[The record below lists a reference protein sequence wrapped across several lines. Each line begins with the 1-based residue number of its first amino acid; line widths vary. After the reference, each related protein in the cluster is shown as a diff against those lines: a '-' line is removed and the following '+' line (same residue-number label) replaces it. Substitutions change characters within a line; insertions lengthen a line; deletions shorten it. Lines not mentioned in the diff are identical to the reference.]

1 MDTNTEYG
9 ADFSR
14 QLAGKN
20 FLITG
25 GTQGLGETTARL
37 FIERGAAGI
46 ALIGRNVERGNALAQ
61 QLSTTQCKV
70 VFVAADLT
78 QREQAIQC
86 VTDSIQALGKLHG
99 VVHCAG
105 CTDRGSILD
114 TDPTTYTRLFAVNA
128 EAPFFI
134 MQTAARHMVEHQ
146 IEGTIVNVCTMSSHG
161 GQSFLTAYS
170 SSKAALVA
178 MTKNVA
184 FSLMRNKIRANVLN
198 IGWMDSPGEHAI
210 QANFHNAPAN
220 WLDAVAVK
228 EPNGRLIKPE
238 EVARSIAFLASAE
251 SGLMTGAVIDFDQ
264 GVLGCGDGRTPQ
276 PDKAMVWPEV

>member
-1 MDTNTEYG
+1 MVIHTEYG

-14 QLAGKN
+14 QLAGKH

-46 ALIGRNVERGNALAQ
+46 ALIGRNAERGNALAKA
-61 QLSTTQCKV
+61 LTTAQCQV
-70 VFVAADLT
+70 VFVQADLT

-86 VTDSIQALGKLHG
+86 VSDTIQVFGQLQG

-105 CTDRGSILD
+105 CTDRGSILN
-114 TDPTTYTRLFAVNA
+114 TDPATYTRLFAVNA

-134 MQTAARHMVEHQ
+134 MQTEARHMIEHK

-170 SSKAALVA
+170 ASKAALVA

-198 IGWMDSPGEHAI
+198 IGWMDSPGEHTI
-210 QANFHNAPAN
+210 QSKFHDAPTN
-220 WLDAVAVK
+220 WLDAVEAR

-238 EVARSIAFLASAE
+238 EVARSVAFLASDE

-276 PDKAMVWPEV
+276 PDKAMSWPEV

>member
-1 MDTNTEYG
+1 MHITTDYG
-9 ADFSR
+9 TVFSR
-14 QLAGKN
+14 QLTGKN

-37 FIERGAAGI
+37 FIQRGAAGI
-46 ALIGRNVERGNALAQ
+46 ALIGRNAERGNALAT
-61 QLSTTQCKV
+61 QLATPHCQV

-86 VTDSIQALGKLHG
+86 VTDSIQALGQLHG

-105 CTDRGSILD
+105 CTDRGSILN
-114 TDPTTYTRLFAVNA
+114 TDPATYTRLFAVNA

-134 MQTAARHMVEHQ
+134 MQTAARHMVEHK

-198 IGWMDSPGEHAI
+198 IGWMDSPGEQAI
-210 QANFHNAPAN
+210 QSNFHRAPVD
-220 WLDAVAVK
+220 WLDAVEAK

-238 EVARSIAFLASAE
+238 EVARAAAFLASDE

-264 GVLGCGDGRTPQ
+264 GVNGCGDGRTPQ
-276 PDKAMVWPEV
+276 PNQAMHWPEE

>member
-1 MDTNTEYG
+1 MSTTEYG
-9 ADFSR
+9 LDFTR
-14 QLAGKN
+14 QLSSKN

-37 FIERGAAGI
+37 FIQRGAAGL
-46 ALIGRNVERGNALAQ
+46 ALIGRNAERGQALAKE
-61 QLSTTQCKV
+61 LSSTTCKV
-70 VFVAADLT
+70 IFVQADLT
-78 QREQAIQC
+78 QRAQAIQC
-86 VTDSIQALGKLHG
+86 VNDTIAAFGQLHG

-105 CTDRGSILD
+105 CTDRGSILN
-114 TDPTTYTRLFAVNA
+114 TDFATYDRLFAVNT

-134 MQTAARHMVEHQ
+134 MQTAARHMVEHK
-146 IEGTIVNVCTMSSHG
+146 IEGTLVNVCTMSSHG

-210 QANFHNAPAN
+210 QSNFHHAPVD
-220 WLDAVAVK
+220 WLDAVEAK

-238 EVARSIAFLASAE
+238 EVARAAAFLASAE

-276 PDKAMVWPEV
+276 PDKAMTWPEV

>member
-1 MDTNTEYG
+1 MSTSTDYG
-9 ADFSR
+9 VDFSR
-14 QLAGKN
+14 QLSNKH

-37 FIERGAAGI
+37 FIQRGAAGI
-46 ALIGRNVERGNALAQ
+46 ALIGRNAERGNALAKE
-61 QLSTTQCKV
+61 LSSAQCKV
-70 VFVAADLT
+70 VFVQADLT
-78 QREQAIQC
+78 QREQTIQA
-86 VTDSIQALGKLHG
+86 VTDTIAVFRQLHG

-105 CTDRGSILD
+105 CTDRGSILN
-114 TDPTTYTRLFAVNA
+114 TDFATYDRLFAVNA

-134 MQTAARHMVEHQ
+134 MQAAARHMVEQQ

-210 QANFHNAPAN
+210 QSNFHHAPVD
-220 WLDAVAVK
+220 WLAAVEAK

-238 EVARSIAFLASAE
+238 EVARAAAFLASDE

-276 PDKAMVWPEV
+276 PNQALVWPEV

>member
-1 MDTNTEYG
+1 MTVNTAYG
-9 ADFSR
+9 NDFTC
-14 QLAGKN
+14 QLTGKH

-46 ALIGRNVERGNALAQ
+46 SLIGRNVERGQALAK
-61 QLSTTQCKV
+61 QLTTASCKV
-70 VFVAADLT
+70 IFVQADLT

-86 VTDSIQALGKLHG
+86 VHDTIAAFGQLHG

-105 CTDRGSILD
+105 CTDRGSILN
-114 TDPTTYTRLFAVNA
+114 TDPATYTRLFAVNA

-184 FSLMRNKIRANVLN
+184 FSLMRNRIRANVLN

-210 QANFHNAPAN
+210 QSNFHHAPAD
-220 WLDAVAVK
+220 WLVAVEAK
-228 EPNGRLIKPE
+228 EPNGRLIKPQ
-238 EVARSIAFLASAE
+238 EVARAAAFLASDE

-264 GVLGCGDGRTPQ
+264 GVLGCGDARTPQ
-276 PDKAMVWPEV
+276 PDKAMRWPEV

>member
-1 MDTNTEYG
+1 MLAPAEYG
-9 ADFSR
+9 TDFSR
-14 QLAGKN
+14 QLMDRYL
-20 FLITG
+20 LITG
-25 GTQGLGETTARL
+25 STQGLGEATARL

-46 ALIGRNVERGNALAQ
+46 ALIGRNTERGQALAKS
-61 QLSTTQCKV
+61 LSTAQCKV
-70 VFVAADLT
+70 IFVQADLT
-78 QREQAIQC
+78 KREQASEC
-86 VTDSIQALGKLHG
+86 VTDTIATFGQLHG

-114 TDPTTYTRLFAVNA
+114 TDPETYTRLFAVNA
-128 EAPFFI
+128 EAPFFM
-134 MQTAARHMVEHQ
+134 MQTAVRHMVEHK
-146 IEGTIVNVCTMSSHG
+146 IEGTILNICTMSSHG

-170 SSKAALVA
+170 ASKAALVA

-210 QANFHNAPAN
+210 QANFHHAPSDWLNAVEAR
-220 WLDAVAVK
+220 

-238 EVARSIAFLASAE
+238 EVARAAAFLSSQE

-276 PDKAMVWPEV
+276 PDKAMTWPLC

>member
-1 MDTNTEYG
+1 MSVETNYG
-9 ADFSR
+9 NDFGH

-25 GTQGLGETTARL
+25 GTQGLGEAVARL

-46 ALIGRNVERGNALAQ
+46 ALIGRNAERGQALAQ
-61 QLSTTQCKV
+61 SLSTARCKV
-70 VFVAADLT
+70 AFVPADLT

-86 VTDSIQALGKLHG
+86 VTDSIQLFGQLHG

-105 CTDRGSILD
+105 CTDRGSILN
-114 TDPTTYTRLFAVNA
+114 TDFATYDRLFAVNTQ
-128 EAPFFI
+128 APFFI
-134 MQTAARHMVEHQ
+134 MQTAARHMVEQQ
-146 IEGTIVNVCTMSSHG
+146 IEGTLVNVCTMSSHG
-161 GQSFLTAYS
+161 GQSFLTAYAA
-170 SSKAALVA
+170 SKAALVV

-210 QANFHNAPAN
+210 QSNFHGAPED
-220 WLDAVAVK
+220 WLKAVEAK

-238 EVARSIAFLASAE
+238 EVARAAAFLASSE

-264 GVLGCGDGRTPQ
+264 GVNGCGDGRTPQ
-276 PDKAMVWPEV
+276 PAQAFTWPEA